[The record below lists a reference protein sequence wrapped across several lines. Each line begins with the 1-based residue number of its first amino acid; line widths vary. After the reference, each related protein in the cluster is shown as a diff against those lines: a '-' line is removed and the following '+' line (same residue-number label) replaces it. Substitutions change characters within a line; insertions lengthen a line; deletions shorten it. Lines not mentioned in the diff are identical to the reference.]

1 MLRIVDKA
9 KKVEEKNYID
19 TTILDS
25 KLENSNSDW
34 SKEFPNLV
42 CAAVADVNRTET
54 IDQTDANEIL
64 NYYAHSS
71 VGSASANAYI
81 GTLCPATI
89 VRT

>member
-1 MLRIVDKA
+1 MA
-9 KKVEEKNYID
+9 KKKKQKNYVDTIFLDSELEKN
-19 TTILDS
+19 
-25 KLENSNSDW
+25 NSDW
-34 SKEFPNLV
+34 SREFPNLV

-64 NYYAHSS
+64 NYYAQSS

>member
-1 MLRIVDKA
+1 MLRIVDMA
-9 KKVEEKNYID
+9 KKKKQKNYVD
-19 TTILDS
+19 TIFLDS
-25 KLENSNSDW
+25 ELEKSNSDW

-64 NYYAHSS
+64 NYYAQSS

>member
-1 MLRIVDKA
+1 MAPYD
-9 KKVEEKNYID
+9 YIS
-19 TTILDS
+19 TVFLDGE
-25 KLENSNSDW
+25 LETNNGSW
-34 SKEFPNLV
+34 SRAFPNLV